1 MIKQK
6 YFHPVTYLFFLIMF
20 PVVILAQTGNNKNS
34 KSSGQDASDDISN
47 SRNTLITKTVAQVSP
62 AVVGINVTEIR
73 QYRDMLSMDPFW
85 RQWFGDRVYN
95 QQIKSLGSGVII
107 SPDGYILTNDHVAGN
122 AVETIVTLTDG
133 RQINA
138 KVIGSDPASDV
149 CLLKIEEKNLPY
161 IKFGNSDDI
170 MPGEWVIALGNPFGL
185 FDINDKPSVTVGVIS
200 ATGMNLGASDNRY
213 YVNMIQ
219 TDAAI
224 NSGNSGGP
232 LVNAIGELIAMN
244 TLIYTAGGSSGNIG
258 VGFAIP
264 INKVKKVVEELK
276 ANGKVNH
283 DFWTGL
289 SILRVDENVAKTYK
303 LKTNRGVIITQIEA
317 KSPAQKAGLQV
328 EDIITGI
335 DEFRV
340 NDETSIIGILQ
351 EFRAGDEISVKILRD
366 NEKLVK
372 KMKLEKA
379 K

>member
-1 MIKQK
+1 MINQK
-6 YFHPVTYLFFLIMF
+6 YFHSVTYLFFLIMF
-20 PVVILAQTGNNKNS
+20 PVILLAQSGNNKNI
-34 KSSGQDASDDISN
+34 KSTDQDANDDIAN
-47 SRNTLITKTVAQVSP
+47 SRNTIITKTVAQVSP

-95 QQIKSLGSGVII
+95 QQIKSLGSGAII

-122 AVETIVTLTDG
+122 AIETIVTLTDG
-133 RQINA
+133 RQLNA

-149 CLLKIEEKNLPY
+149 CLLKIDEKDLPY

-276 ANGKVNH
+276 LKGKVDH

-289 SILRVDENVAKTYK
+289 SVLKLDENVAKTYK
-303 LKTNRGVIITQIEA
+303 LNASRGVIITKIEA
-317 KSPAQKAGLQV
+317 KSPAQKAGLEV

-335 DEFRV
+335 NDFRV
-340 NDETSIIGILQ
+340 NDETSIIGIMQ
-351 EFRAGDEISVKILRD
+351 EFRAGDEISVRIIRE
-366 NEKLVK
+366 NEKIIK

-379 K
+379 R

>member
-1 MIKQK
+1 MINQK
-6 YFHPVTYLFFLIMF
+6 YFHPITYLFFLIMF

-34 KSSGQDASDDISN
+34 KSSGQDANGDIAN
-47 SRNTLITKTVAQVSP
+47 SRNTIITKTVAQVSP

-133 RQINA
+133 RQVNA
-138 KVIGSDPASDV
+138 KVIGSDQASDI

-161 IKFGNSDDI
+161 IKFGNSNDI

-200 ATGMNLGASDNRY
+200 ATGMNLGTSDNRY

-372 KMKLEKA
+372 KMKLEKS

>member
-6 YFHPVTYLFFLIMF
+6 YLHPVSYLLFLMLF
-20 PVVILAQTGNNKNS
+20 PLIAPAQSGNNKNI
-34 KSSGQDASDDISN
+34 KSNNQDTDENISN
-47 SRNTLITKTVAQVSP
+47 SRNTIITKTVAKVSP

-73 QYRDMLSMDPFW
+73 QYRDMLSADPFW

-95 QQIKSLGSGVII
+95 QQIKSLGSGAII

-133 RQINA
+133 RQVNA
-138 KVIGSDPASDV
+138 KVVGSDPASDV
-149 CLLKIEEKNLPY
+149 CLLKIDEKNLPY

-200 ATGMNLGASDNRY
+200 ATGMNLGAADNRY

-264 INKVKKVVEELK
+264 VNKVKKVVEELK
-276 ANGKVNH
+276 AKGKVDH
-283 DFWTGL
+283 EFATGL
-289 SILRVDENVAKTYK
+289 SVLTVDENVAKTYK
-303 LKTNRGVIITQIEA
+303 LKVTRGVIITQIQA
-317 KSPAQKAGLQV
+317 KTPAQKAGLQV
-328 EDIITGI
+328 EDIIIGI
-335 DEFRV
+335 NDFRV
-340 NDETSIIGILQ
+340 NDESSIIGIMQ
-351 EFRAGDEISVKILRD
+351 EFRAGDEIFVRLLRN
-366 NEKLVK
+366 NETLVK
-372 KMKLEKA
+372 KMKLEKL

>member
-1 MIKQK
+1 MINQK
-6 YFHPVTYLFFLIMF
+6 YFHSVTYLFFLIMF
-20 PVVILAQTGNNKNS
+20 PVILLAQSGNNKNI
-34 KSSGQDASDDISN
+34 KSTDQDANDDIAN
-47 SRNTLITKTVAQVSP
+47 SRNTIITKTVAQVSP

-95 QQIKSLGSGVII
+95 QQIKSLGSGAII

-122 AVETIVTLTDG
+122 AIETIVTLTDG
-133 RQINA
+133 RQLNA

-149 CLLKIEEKNLPY
+149 CLLKIDEKDLPY

-276 ANGKVNH
+276 LKGKVDH

-289 SILRVDENVAKTYK
+289 SVLKLDENVAKTYK
-303 LKTNRGVIITQIEA
+303 LNASRGVIITKIEA
-317 KSPAQKAGLQV
+317 KSPAQKAGLEV
-328 EDIITGI
+328 EDIIIGI
-335 DEFRV
+335 NDFRV
-340 NDETSIIGILQ
+340 NDETSIIGIMQ
-351 EFRAGDEISVKILRD
+351 EFRAGDEISVRIIRE
-366 NEKLVK
+366 NEKIIK

-379 K
+379 R